1 MLGGAIINYNF
12 FLYIYIYNSES
23 ILPATNNFAPMIKKL
38 GEGAYLVLKTR
49 PSF

>member
-1 MLGGAIINYNF
+1 MLGGAIINYN
-12 FLYIYIYNSES
+12 LYIYNSES

>member
-1 MLGGAIINYNF
+1 MLGGAIINYI
-12 FLYIYIYNSES
+12 FLYIYNSES